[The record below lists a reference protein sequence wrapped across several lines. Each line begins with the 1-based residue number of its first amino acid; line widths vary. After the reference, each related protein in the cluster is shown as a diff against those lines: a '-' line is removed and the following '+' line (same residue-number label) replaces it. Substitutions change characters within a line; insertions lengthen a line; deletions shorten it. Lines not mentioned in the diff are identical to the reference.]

1 MTAAAAYEELQ
12 SQRSALNAAELAQ
25 MERLTDVWTDIVV
38 NLRKDIDKIGADIAK
53 RVKAGEV
60 VSENVLRQMEHYQ
73 ALLRNATQQ
82 ATFYAQAVQDD
93 VALSVVATAN
103 AGVEG
108 AVTTTQLAAGNQP
121 LVLAFDQIDV
131 SGVTILAGLLADGT
145 PIRDILMSRWPET
158 WASIEREMLRG
169 AAKGLSPR
177 EIAKAIVDKFGAI
190 MADVLRIV
198 RTENMRAY
206 REATRQTYIQSGVV
220 KQYKRVA
227 TKDTR
232 TCIACIAL
240 DGRVYPVTQ
249 PLVDHPMGRC
259 AMIPIVTG
267 APEAQWQKGSD
278 WFETLDEAD
287 QRAMMG
293 DAKYQAWVDGQFD
306 FEDLAV
312 QLPDSVWG
320 GQLRTATA
328 DDLGIDE

>member
-1 MTAAAAYEELQ
+1 MTAAAYEELQ
-12 SQRSALNAAELAQ
+12 TQRSALNAAELAQ
-25 MERLTDVWTDIVV
+25 MERLTDVWTYIVV
-38 NLRKDIDKIGADIAK
+38 NLRKDIDKLGTEIAK
-53 RVKAGEV
+53 RVKAGET
-60 VSENVLRQMEHYQ
+60 VSEGALRQMQHYQ
-73 ALLRNATQQ
+73 ALMQQATQQ
-82 ATFYAQAVQDD
+82 ASYYAQIVQDD
-93 VALSVVATAN
+93 VAQSVIASAN

-108 AVTTTQLAAGNQP
+108 AVTTTQLAAGEQP
-121 LVLAFDQIDV
+121 LVLAFDQIDIG
-131 SGVTILAGLLADGT
+131 GVTNLAGLLADGT

-158 WASIEREMLRG
+158 WASIETEMLRG

-177 EIAKAIVDKFGAI
+177 EIAKSIVDKFGAI

-232 TCIACIAL
+232 TCVACLAL

-267 APEAQWQKGSD
+267 APAVTWQKGSD

-293 DAKYQAWVDGQFD
+293 DAKFEAWVDGQFD

-320 GQLRTATA
+320 GQLRTATV
-328 DDLGIDE
+328 DELGIE